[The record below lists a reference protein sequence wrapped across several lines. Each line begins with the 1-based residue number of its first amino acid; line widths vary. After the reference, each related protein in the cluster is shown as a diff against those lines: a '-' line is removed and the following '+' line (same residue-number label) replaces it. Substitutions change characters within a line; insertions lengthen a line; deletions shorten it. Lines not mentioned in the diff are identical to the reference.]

1 MLTRVPSDAWL
12 VAVHIRAGDRGML
25 AERKANRERPV
36 TASKGTSSDVRS
48 TGAHLDHLLD
58 VLSADVRRVVAALN
72 RTGAPVRVFVAADS
86 RRAVRALKVRQQ

>member
-48 TGAHLDHLLD
+48 TGAHLDHVVD
-58 VLSADVRRVVAALN
+58 VTAMAATAHRN
-72 RTGAPVRVFVAADS
+72 YA
-86 RRAVRALKVRQQ
+86 RAFSKKIPIQPIYHLGCMIL